1 MGIPTPAAQLQPV
14 LLVPA
19 ALFLEE
25 ASLRLGLPGQEEG
38 HTAWTEAP
46 REGGPIYV
54 CLGKPARFQV

>member
-46 REGGPIYV
+46 RE
-54 CLGKPARFQV
+54 